1 MKVHSKNVSRIYCN
15 PLCEIVLAAVF
26 SVLTP
31 LAIAQQSTS
40 YPAKPLRLIVGYT
53 PGGATDVLA
62 RLTAQHLGGR
72 LGQNVVV
79 ENRPGA
85 TGIIGLETVMRAPPD
100 GYTLLFISSAEFIV
114 LPAMRKSVPFDSVR
128 DFTALALTAS
138 LPSTLV
144 VHPDFPARRIQELV
158 TYARAKPGS
167 VRWGSSGIG
176 GGLHLQGEYF
186 WKSAAAQAV
195 HVPYKGGGDLV
206 AAVLGRQIEMI
217 VIGVGTVAKQ
227 VLAGQLRALAVTSE
241 VRASALPAVPTLAES
256 GFPEYRFSSW
266 WGVVGPAG
274 LPERISERLAN
285 ELNAAGQVPEY
296 RSRIADMGGSGEP
309 IVGKA
314 FREYVVQDLERVR
327 KLVATLDI
335 KLED

>member
-1 MKVHSKNVSRIYCN
+1 MQAK
-15 PLCEIVLAAVF
+15 LLVLAVLVF
-26 SVLTP
+26 TAPAAL
-31 LAIAQQSTS
+31 AQQAIG
-40 YPAKPLRLIVGYT
+40 YPSKPLRLIVGYT

-72 LGQNVVV
+72 LAQNVVV

-85 TGIIGLETVMRAPPD
+85 TGIIGLETVMRAAPD

-138 LPSTLV
+138 VPSTMV
-144 VHPDFPARRIQELV
+144 VHPDFPARSIQELAAL
-158 TYARAKPGS
+158 ARAKPGS
-167 VRWGSSGIG
+167 IRWGSSGIG

-186 WKSAAAQAV
+186 WKSAGAQAV

-206 AAVLGRQIEMI
+206 AAVLGRQIEMT

-241 VRASALPAVPTLAES
+241 ARASALPAVPTLAES
-256 GFPEYRFSSW
+256 GFPDYRFSSW

-285 ELNAAGQVPEY
+285 ELNAAGQVPAY

-314 FREYVVQDLERVR
+314 FREFVLQDLERVR

-335 KLED
+335 KLEN